1 MATPGWD
8 PGQQA
13 GREAAADLRATLG
26 ARRELGPEYDQALAD
41 SFVERLDALV
51 AARVADELARRHGAP
66 YGAYPPGAL
75 PPGATAVPRLQPRYP
90 VGLAYLSLIAG
101 VPITA
106 LADGPTTG
114 VWGILAAWT
123 GIGAVN
129 AVTAWAYRTRHAARR
144 PD

>member
-1 MATPGWD
+1 MATTSRD
-8 PGQQA
+8 PGEQV

-26 ARRELGPEYDQALAD
+26 ARRELGPEYDEALAD

-51 AARVADELARRHGAP
+51 AARVADGLARRHDAP
-66 YGAYPPGAL
+66 YGAYPPGVFA
-75 PPGATAVPRLQPRYP
+75 PGATAVPRPQPRYP
-90 VGLAYLSLIAG
+90 VGLAYLSMIAG

-106 LADGPTTG
+106 IAGGTTDS
-114 VWGILAAWT
+114 VWGVIAAWT

-129 AVTAWAYRTRHAARR
+129 AVTAWAYKPSHPARR

>member
-8 PGQQA
+8 PGEQV

-26 ARRELGPEYDQALAD
+26 ARRELGSEYDQALAD
-41 SFVERLDALV
+41 SFVERIDALV
-51 AARVADELARRHGAP
+51 AARVADEMARSHGAP
-66 YGAYPPGAL
+66 HGAYPPGAF
-75 PPGATAVPRLQPRYP
+75 PPGATAVPRPQPRYP
-90 VGLAYLSLIAG
+90 IGLAYLSLIAG

-106 LADGPTTG
+106 IAGGTNSS
-114 VWGILAAWT
+114 VWGIVAAWT

-129 AVTAWAYRTRHAARR
+129 AVTAWGYKPRHPARR